1 MIEWWQH
8 IPLML
13 DPVAFTI
20 GFFSVYWYALWFL
33 SGFLLVFFLALRSA
47 RRGGAP
53 CSEERIPD
61 MFLFLFF
68 GALIGGRIGY
78 VFFYNLEVFWS
89 APLTVFLPYDFGRGV
104 WVGISGMS
112 YHGGLIGVALALFS
126 FVRRE
131 KISFWKTA
139 DFAVLLAPVATFF
152 GRMGNFFNVELYGR
166 ITEQPW
172 GMVFP
177 DAIPAGALRHPST
190 LYEAFFE
197 GVILFV
203 LLLLLRKKMPFPGA
217 FVFLYTALYAILRFV
232 GEMFRSPDPQLG
244 FLLGALTLGQIFS
257 LLMIVLSVAGYVW
270 LREKNRATIK

>member
-1 MIEWWQH
+1 MNEWQH

-20 GFFSVYWYALWFL
+20 GFFPVYWYALWFL
-33 SGFLLVFFLALRSA
+33 SGFLAVLMLAIFLA
-47 RRGGAP
+47 RRGQAP
-53 CSEERIPD
+53 CAEERVPD
-61 MFLFLFF
+61 LFFTIFF
-68 GALIGGRIGY
+68 GALIGGHIGY
-78 VFFYNLEVFWS
+78 VFFYNPSVFLS
-89 APLTVFLPYDFGRGV
+89 APLLAVLPYDFEHGV

-112 YHGGLIGVALALFS
+112 YHGGLIGVAVALFW

-131 KISFWKTA
+131 KISFWKTV
-139 DFAVLLAPVATFF
+139 DFVALLGPVATFF

-177 DAIPAGALRHPST
+177 MAVPAGVLRHPST
-190 LYEAFFE
+190 LYEAFLE
-197 GVILFV
+197 GVVLFV
-203 LLLLLRKKMPFPGA
+203 LLLLLRKKMSFPGA
-217 FVFLYTALYAILRFV
+217 LVCLYAALYAILRFV

-244 FLLGALTLGQIFS
+244 FFFGTLTLGQLFS
-257 LLMIVLSVAGYVW
+257 LLMFVLSVAGYVW